1 MIKLKDLLNETK
13 VSITKDEMEKLH
25 KDGSI
30 EKDGHV
36 ISFTEGGPGSGPQG
50 EDNPFDREPSDDE
63 LKDIEKQ
70 FDEDSLGD
78 AFHRKIQ
85 TYQKKIEKEKEA
97 YRKAK
102 ERQKQRNESN
112 LNEVDF
118 NKIKLPS
125 QVNRFLGRFV
135 DSMKDANLN
144 RLKRSAILYKVIDA
158 SGMSVQQLMADI
170 QKIKKE
176 LK

>member
-1 MIKLKDLLNETK
+1 MIKLKDLLNEDK
-13 VSITKDEMEKLH
+13 ISVSKDEMAKLH
-25 KDGSI
+25 KDGEL

-36 ISFTEGGPGSGPQG
+36 ISFTEGGPGSGPHG
-50 EDNPFDREPSDDE
+50 DDDNPFDREPSDDE

-70 FDEDSLGD
+70 FEG
-78 AFHRKIQ
+78 K
-85 TYQKKIEKEKEA
+85 
-97 YRKAK
+97 
-102 ERQKQRNESN
+102 
-112 LNEVDF
+112 LNEIDF
-118 NKIKLPS
+118 DKIKLPS

-144 RLKRSAILYKVIDA
+144 RMKRSAILFKVIDA

-170 QKIKKE
+170 QKIKRE